1 MAIVQHQTTMQITLS
16 SQQSQIL
23 QSLAQ
28 QGGYVSLEDAIDTAL
43 VLLADEIVQQNSD
56 QTPEYL
62 AWVEQTRLKIEQGI
76 QAAERGDVL
85 DVNEVLTRLRS
96 KVEAAR
102 STSL

>member
-1 MAIVQHQTTMQITLS
+1 MQIALS

-28 QGGYVSLEDAIDTAL
+28 QGEYASLEDAIDTAL
-43 VLLADEIVQQNSD
+43 VLLAEEIAQQKSD

-62 AWVEQTRLKIEQGI
+62 AWVEQTRLKIERGI

-85 DVNEVLTRLRS
+85 DADVVLARLRS

-102 STSL
+102 SADL